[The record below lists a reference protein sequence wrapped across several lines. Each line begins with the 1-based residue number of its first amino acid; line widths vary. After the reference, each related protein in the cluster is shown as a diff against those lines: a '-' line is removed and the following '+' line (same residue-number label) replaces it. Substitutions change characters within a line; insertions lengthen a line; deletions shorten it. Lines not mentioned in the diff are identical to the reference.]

1 MYSSSGATS
10 KSNLIKSSLYG
21 NINFDVTLRYQ
32 SATIH
37 PGKSDL
43 PDSLMVFG
51 GTLIRGESFKILMIA

>member
-51 GTLIRGESFKILMIA
+51 GTLIRG